1 MTDRQD
7 NNAGGEDGTDDALG
21 RDGGQ
26 GSAAGAGPRAGGS
39 PERAPSTRR
48 PRRRLRGADRGPQ
61 PLAAGL
67 DAVVQGL
74 APPARPAPSAA
85 TWGTVFSRWD
95 DVVGPGVAR
104 HAHPL
109 RLEAG
114 VLVVAVDQPPWA
126 TQVRTLGPRILATI
140 ADLTGEPLERMEV
153 VVRR

>member
-1 MTDRQD
+1 MTDRYD
-7 NNAGGEDGTDDALG
+7 NNTGGDGARG
-21 RDGGQ
+21 RDGGRQ
-26 GSAAGAGPRAGGS
+26 RAAAAGAGET
-39 PERAPSTRR
+39 PERAPSTKRA
-48 PRRRLRGADRGPQ
+48 RRRLRGADRGPQ

-67 DAVVQGL
+67 DAVIQGL
-74 APPARPAPSAA
+74 APPSRPAPSAT

-95 DVVGPGVAR
+95 DVVGPAVAR
-104 HAHPL
+104 HAQPL

-114 VLVVAVDQPPWA
+114 VLVVAVDQPAWA